1 MSPLST
7 KSFFETV
14 PIDPF
19 KVRSLVLVGIVQM
32 SHVLTFVFFYVL
44 QGYKEKFDARL
55 TAIREEMNAQIQ
67 NEERWTRSWQRSITK
82 IKELY

>member
-1 MSPLST
+1 MRLFPNTIVPVLRHKGCYLNSLTVLAEVIIRLSRRMSPLST

-32 SHVLTFVFFYVL
+32 SHVLTFVFFLRPAGL
-44 QGYKEKFDARL
+44 QRKV
-55 TAIREEMNAQIQ
+55 
-67 NEERWTRSWQRSITK
+67 
-82 IKELY
+82 

>member
-1 MSPLST
+1 MVPVLRHKGCYFYSLKVLAEVIIGLSRRMSPLST

-32 SHVLTFVFFYVL
+32 SHVLTFVLFTSCRV
-44 QGYKEKFDARL
+44 
-55 TAIREEMNAQIQ
+55 
-67 NEERWTRSWQRSITK
+67 TK
-82 IKELY
+82 KSLMLD